1 MYFCTLKIFILST
14 EKTVAEKIAKLLRT
28 ASSPEDCE
36 YQIQTASF
44 GDSCDVGTD
53 GAVIIDRN
61 LDALHA
67 YKKTGNERMV
77 FLASAAE
84 MAQMDSGTL
93 SNLDDLW
100 VVSGN
105 AEHDGS
111 LLSVYFQK
119 LLNTLKVNF
128 DNRRAEICFKTIVDS
143 LPDMVW
149 FKDNDGAHL
158 IVNDEFCSVV
168 EKTKDQ
174 IYKRHHNFIWG
185 LPEDDYEHGEGVC
198 RKSEEVVE
206 RERKTCQFEEQVSI
220 KDSARKLIT
229 YKSPLIDIDGSI
241 FGTCGM
247 GHDTT
252 DLQNTTK
259 ELAFII
265 DTIPFGMAI
274 TDVDG
279 KVVTINRFFERFF
292 PNAADCIGKSFDEWN
307 DTLTKEKIGSRQG
320 EEEYRMILGKDEH
333 IVRFRADPMLDI
345 FGQQIGTLHFL
356 RDVTMQY
363 NYEQQNILHANT
375 DFLTGLNNR
384 RSLFDYLTS
393 LDRNSKLS
401 MIMVDLDKFKSV
413 NDTYGH
419 AAGDE
424 ALEITSHTLR
434 ECFPDGFVA
443 RLGGDEFLI
452 TLVGEFELA
461 QVEERTQHLLD
472 TLLENFKVK
481 EDFHALSASAGI
493 AQEQMAECD
502 IRRIENL
509 MNRVDN
515 ALYTAKESGRARYCV
530 NKDL

>member
-1 MYFCTLKIFILST
+1 MYFCTLKIFFMSAAQSVADMMT
-14 EKTVAEKIAKLLRT
+14 ELFAGIEA
-28 ASSPEDCE
+28 PEDSE
-36 YQIQTASF
+36 YHFAAAHF
-44 GDSCDVGTD
+44 GDTCDVGTD

-61 LDALHA
+61 INELRA
-67 YKKTGNERMV
+67 YRKNGNERIV
-77 FLASAAE
+77 FLASAADV
-84 MAQMDSGTL
+84 ADIDSSTL
-93 SNLDDLW
+93 SAVDDLW
-100 VVSGN
+100 VIPDEPQN
-105 AEHDGS
+105 AKS
-111 LLSVYFQK
+111 LLTVYFKK
-119 LLNTLKVNF
+119 LLDTLKENF
-128 DNRRAEICFKTIVDS
+128 DNRRAEICFHTIVDS

-158 IVNDEFCSVV
+158 IVNDEFCGVV
-168 EKTKDQ
+168 EKTKEQ

-265 DTIPFGMAI
+265 DSIPFGMAI

-292 PNAADCIGKSFDEWN
+292 PNAAECVGHSFDEWN
-307 DTLTKEKIGSRQG
+307 DKLTKEKIGSRQG
-320 EEEYRMILGKDEH
+320 EDEYRMILGKNEH
-333 IVRFRADPMLDI
+333 IVRFREDPMLDI

-384 RSLFDYLTS
+384 RSLFEYLTG
-393 LDRNSKLS
+393 LDHNSKLS
-401 MIMVDLDKFKSV
+401 MVMVDLDKFKSV

-443 RLGGDEFLI
+443 RLGGDEFLV
-452 TLVGEFELA
+452 TLVGEFDLP
-461 QVEERTQHLLD
+461 QMEERTQHLLD

-493 AQEQMAECD
+493 AQEQLAECD
-502 IRRIENL
+502 IRSIENL
-509 MNRVDN
+509 INRVDD

-530 NKDL
+530 NRDS

>member
-1 MYFCTLKIFILST
+1 MYFCTLKIFLMSAAEST
-14 EKTVAEKIAKLLRT
+14 AEMMTELFAGIEA
-28 ASSPEDCE
+28 PEDSE
-36 YQIQTASF
+36 YRFTTAHL
-44 GDSCDVGTD
+44 GDICDVGTD
-53 GAVIIDRN
+53 GAIIIDRN
-61 LDALHA
+61 IDTLRA
-67 YKKTGNERMV
+67 YKKNGNERIV
-77 FLASAAE
+77 FLASAAD
-84 MAQMDSGTL
+84 MADMDSTTL
-93 SNLDDLW
+93 SGIDDLW
-100 VVSGN
+100 VIPDEPQN
-105 AEHDGS
+105 AKS
-111 LLSVYFQK
+111 LLTVYFQK
-119 LLNTLKVNF
+119 LLNTLKKNF
-128 DNRRAEICFKTIVDS
+128 DNRRAEICFRTILDS

-158 IVNDEFCSVV
+158 IVNDAFCGVV
-168 EKTKDQ
+168 EKTKEQ

-265 DTIPFGMAI
+265 DSIPFGMAI
-274 TDVDG
+274 TDADD
-279 KVVTINRFFERFF
+279 KVLSINRFFERFF
-292 PNAADCIGKSFDEWN
+292 PNTDECVGHTFKEWN
-307 DTLTKEKIGSRQG
+307 DKLTKEKIGLRQG
-320 EEEYRMILGKDEH
+320 EDEYRVILGKDEH
-333 IVRFRADPMLDI
+333 IVRFRADPMFDI
-345 FGQQIGTLHFL
+345 FGQQIGILHFI

-363 NYEQQNILHANT
+363 NYEQQNIRHANT

-384 RSLFDYLTS
+384 RSLFEYLTG
-393 LDRNSKLS
+393 LDHNTKLS
-401 MIMVDLDKFKSV
+401 MVMVDLDKFKSV

-419 AAGDE
+419 ASGDE
-424 ALEITSHTLR
+424 ALEITSRVLQ

-443 RLGGDEFLI
+443 RLGGDEFLV
-452 TLVGEFELA
+452 TLVGEFDLP

-493 AQEQMAECD
+493 AQEQLAECD
-502 IRRIENL
+502 IRSIENL
-509 MNRVDN
+509 MNRADD
-515 ALYTAKESGRARYCV
+515 ALYTAKEAGRARYCV
-530 NKDL
+530 NRDL